1 MNLLF
6 TVWGICT
13 ILFIALLVAVKMH
26 RGQSIPPLE
35 EVVDLAF
42 GVGST
47 IVGFQLLCQAF
58 TLQKVQECLGW
69 DGLIAFAVGGGC
81 AVWVGIKLIHGKFAI
96 KTN

>member
-6 TVWGICT
+6 TVWGICS
-13 ILFIALLVAVKMH
+13 ILFIALLAAVKMR
-26 RGQSIPPLE
+26 RGQPIPPLE

-47 IVGFQLLCQAF
+47 IIGFQLLYQAF

-69 DGLIAFAVGGGC
+69 DGLIAFAVGGFC
-81 AVWVGIKLIHGKFAI
+81 AVWVGGKLIRGKFA
-96 KTN
+96 

>member
-6 TVWGICT
+6 TVWGVCT
-13 ILFIALLVAVKMH
+13 ILFIALLAIVKMR
-26 RGQSIPPLE
+26 RGQPIPPLE

-47 IVGFQLLCQAF
+47 IIGLQLLYQAF

-81 AVWVGIKLIHGKFAI
+81 AVWVGGKLIRGKFA
-96 KTN
+96 

>member
-13 ILFIALLVAVKMH
+13 AIFIAILATVKTL
-26 RGQSIPPLE
+26 RGQQIPPFG
-35 EVVDLAF
+35 EVADLAF

-47 IVGFQLLCQAF
+47 IIGFQSLHQAF

-69 DGLIAFAVGGGC
+69 DGLIAFAVGGFC
-81 AVWVGIKLIHGKFAI
+81 AVWLGFRSIWNKFV
-96 KTN
+96 